1 MSQEPAEFDDW
12 LQAAL
17 GGDTLALDKLF
28 ESHRERIRRSIALRM
43 DRRMRGRVDPSD
55 VIQDTFL
62 DASRRLEAYAAKPEL
77 PFFVWLRFLAQQ
89 RLIDLH
95 RVHLGAAMRSV
106 DRELPIGFLEACDES
121 MAQALTSQLTSA
133 SQVAMRTELQTRV
146 QSALA
151 AMPHLDREILV
162 LRHYELL
169 SNAECATVLDLSK
182 TAASNRYVRALMK
195 LKELLGQDMW
205 KLFE

>member
-1 MSQEPAEFDDW
+1 MSQDRSEFDNW

-17 GGDTLALDKLF
+17 RGDSVALDKLF
-28 ESHRERIRRSIALRM
+28 DSHRERIRRTIALRM
-43 DRRMRGRVDPSD
+43 DQRMRARVDPSD

-62 DASRRLEAYAAKPEL
+62 DASRRLDQYAANPEL

-89 RLIDLH
+89 RLIDLQ

-106 DRELPIGFLEACDES
+106 ERELPLGYLEATDES

-133 SQVAMRTELQTRV
+133 SHLVMRAELQTRV

-151 AMPHLDREILV
+151 KMQVIDREMLV

-169 SNAECATVLDLSK
+169 SNAECASVLGLSK

-205 KLFE
+205 NLFE